1 MKGKHRFSFKAPSL
15 GELTPSAER
24 RSLSLS
30 FEPEAIHALIDLV
43 EVVLASLSGLRSASI
58 SSACPFQVQDHG
70 ASTFPVSALDARD
83 REPLHGEKRHDRL
96 RPHSL
101 VAPWGS
107 LIRSDREP
115 RSRRYWLLRVVCRPS
130 LSCQESIN

>member
-1 MKGKHRFSFKAPSL
+1 MKGKHHFSFKAPSL
-15 GELTPSAER
+15 EELTPSAER

-70 ASTFPVSALDARD
+70 ASTFPVSALDALD

-96 RPHSL
+96 RPDS
-101 VAPWGS
+101 VASHWGS
-107 LIRSDREP
+107 LIRGNREP
-115 RSRRYWLLRVVCRPS
+115 KKQT
-130 LSCQESIN
+130 LSDASCCMQAHTFAPRTY